1 MDDPSLIAAYQATD
15 LFVFPSLYEGYGL
28 PVVEAMACGAPVVA
42 SGTSAIAELTVPEG
56 RFDPTD
62 PVAIAAA
69 IQRALTDPAIAEALR
84 RASDRP
90 PPTWEQAA
98 DKAAEV
104 YRELAGRRR

>member
-1 MDDPSLIAAYQATD
+1 
-15 LFVFPSLYEGYGL
+15 
-28 PVVEAMACGAPVVA
+28 MACGAPVVA

-62 PVAIAAA
+62 PGAIAAA

-84 RASDRP
+84 RASERP

-98 DKAAEV
+98 GKAAEV
-104 YRELAGRRR
+104 YRELVAGP